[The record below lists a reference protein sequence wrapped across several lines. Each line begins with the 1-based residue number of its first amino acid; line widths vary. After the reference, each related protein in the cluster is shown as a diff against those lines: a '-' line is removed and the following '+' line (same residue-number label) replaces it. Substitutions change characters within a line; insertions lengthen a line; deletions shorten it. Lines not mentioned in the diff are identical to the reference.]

1 MQLGLERR
9 ASSNRVKSSL
19 CEVRDVPEHGLLG
32 NLIISLREEGAEQDG
47 VEVEKDDAQ
56 VVVLS
61 EAGCSS

>member
-1 MQLGLERR
+1 MQLGLECR
-9 ASSNRVKSSL
+9 ASSHVQT
-19 CEVRDVPEHGLLG
+19 CEGRDVPEHGLLG

>member
-9 ASSNRVKSSL
+9 ASSH
-19 CEVRDVPEHGLLG
+19 CEDRDVPENGLLG
-32 NLIISLREEGAEQDG
+32 NFITALREGGAKQDG

-61 EAGCSS
+61 EAGCLS